1 MTVCRSP
8 YGTRGWH
15 AYRSERYAARER
27 PGNALRGMFPAR
39 RHPTAKRGKS
49 PRRSS
54 PHSPHA
60 EDRLRAAKRYD
71 ADLFRSASAV
81 RMPARRPEQAD
92 NMLKIY
98 YSSFLLF
105 QIVDPY
111 IEPAVIGRP
120 PGIPHRDARQNRPQ
134 REIELYTNIKL
145 YCNNSHN
152 YILREKIGDLNFD
165 HPDISKEEM
174 LRPSAK

>member
-27 PGNALRGMFPAR
+27 PGNALRGMLPAH

-49 PRRSS
+49 LRRSS

-60 EDRLRAAKRYD
+60 EDRLRASKRYD
-71 ADLFRSASAV
+71 ADQFRSASAV

-98 YSSFLLF
+98 HSSFLLF

-111 IEPAVIGRP
+111 IEPVVIGRP
-120 PGIPHRDARQNRPQ
+120 PGIPRRDARQGEQ
-134 REIELYTNIKL
+134 RRKGPHANCPSVGPEL
-145 YCNNSHN
+145 
-152 YILREKIGDLNFD
+152 
-165 HPDISKEEM
+165 
-174 LRPSAK
+174 